1 MVATGFGDGVI
12 GVIGEGTL
20 AHGKRRSTICR
31 FGSPGAVPGTRIKCK
46 LFIQGMIL
54 VNTGRGVGN

>member
-1 MVATGFGDGVI
+1 MATGFGDEVI
-12 GVIGEGTL
+12 GAIGAGTL
-20 AHGKRRSTICR
+20 AHGKRRSTICQ
-31 FGSPGAVPGTRIKCK
+31 FGSPGAVLGTRIKCK